1 MQLTENDEK
10 MVKDE
15 ICIPL
20 YEPRINSQLPEKW
33 LTARFVFLTID
44 REKFRSYID
53 KWLTARFVF
62 LNINREKSCSKRK

>member
-1 MQLTENDEK
+1 MQLTENVEK
-10 MVKDE
+10 IVKCE

-20 YEPRINSQLPEKW
+20 YKPRINSQLPEKW

-53 KWLTARFVF
+53 KWLTARFV
-62 LNINREKSCSKRK
+62 LSERKFAANGND

>member
-1 MQLTENDEK
+1 MPR
-10 MVKDE
+10 VKCE

-20 YEPRINSQLPEKW
+20 YKPRINSQLPEKW

-53 KWLTARFVF
+53 KWLTARFVLTERNF
-62 LNINREKSCSKRK
+62 AANGND